1 MALEGLLLVDKP
13 ALLTSHDVIRQ
24 LRRLTGI
31 RRIGHAGTL
40 DPLATGLLL
49 VCVGRATRLLEYL
62 LDQPKSYEATIRLGQ
77 RTDTFDA
84 QGVVIAE
91 ENVDASAADIVRALE
106 PFRGTILQRAPIYSA
121 IKRDGKPLYKLAR
134 QGVEVD
140 RPEREVTIYDLEM
153 RSWEAP
159 SLQLELSCSS
169 GTYVRSIADDLGEAL
184 GCGGHIT
191 GLRRTAVG
199 AFSIGAAAPL
209 EALDSSNWK
218 DYMLPPD
225 TAVQHLPQVAFSAEH
240 AQNLL
245 LGQRVPGSGVLDD
258 TLPARAYDPDGR
270 FLGIVLAVEQS
281 WQPHKMFPPQ

>member
-62 LDQPKSYEATIRLGQ
+62 LDQPKSYEAVVRLGQ

-84 QGVVIAE
+84 QGAIIAE
-91 ENVDASAADIVRALE
+91 AVVNASAADIGHALE
-106 PFRGTILQRAPIYSA
+106 KFRGTILQRAPIYSA
-121 IKRDGKPLYKLAR
+121 IKRDGQPLYKLAR
-134 QGVEVD
+134 QGVAIE
-140 RPEREVTIYDLEM
+140 RPEREVTIYDLAL
-153 RSWEAP
+153 RSWESP
-159 SLQLELSCSS
+159 YLELELTCSS
-169 GTYVRSIADDLGEAL
+169 GTYVRSIADDLGEVL
-184 GCGGHIT
+184 GCGGHII

-199 AFSIGAAAPL
+199 TFVIGEAAPL
-209 EALDSSNWK
+209 DSFTSNNWVAHL
-218 DYMLPPD
+218 LPPD
-225 TAVQHLPQVAFSAEH
+225 TAVQHLPRVAFSEEH
-240 AQNLL
+240 ARNLL
-245 LGQRVPGSGVLDD
+245 LGQRAPATEVMKDD
-258 TLPARAYDPDGR
+258 LSARAYDPDGR
-270 FLGIVLAVEQS
+270 FLGIVVAAGDE